1 MTSKGENTIIYV
13 MGVSGSGKSTIG
25 QGLADALGLPF
36 ADGDDFHPPANVRKM
51 KLGHPL
57 NDEDRLGWLAAIAA
71 FAKKQQAAKGAVI
84 ACSALKQ
91 KYREQLA
98 QGISSVQWVYL
109 EGDFELIRQ
118 RMQQR
123 SNHFMPTALLQSQFD
138 TLEAP
143 VGAITVAISQPPEQ
157 IIADLAGQL
166 L

>member
-1 MTSKGENTIIYV
+1 

-25 QGLADALGLPF
+25 QGLANALGLPF

-51 KLGHPL
+51 KLGRPL

-71 FAKKQQAAKGAVI
+71 FAKQQQAAKGAVI

-98 QGISSVQWVYL
+98 QGISGVQWVYL
-109 EGDFELIRQ
+109 KGDFELIRQ

-138 TLEAP
+138 ILEAP

-157 IIADLAGQL
+157 IIADVARQL
-166 L
+166 W